1 MSRVGHPNVVAVVQS
16 LAADG
21 YAVPAYGTVAIL
33 ISELH
38 ERLMGLEMIV
48 SAMSLGGAQPQPKGP
63 AMPAADALVRAVHVA
78 LKARGIVLYSRPD
91 EPDELGDALVSLG
104 GFAINAEVA
113 ALWNQNEITL
123 MNLGCDL
130 CAEALLRFIDGKG
143 PPSFGSSAMNTLA
156 RKIRDLQN
164 TPGRYSALN

>member
-21 YAVPAYGTVAIL
+21 YAVPPYGTVAIL

-48 SAMSLGGAQPQPKGP
+48 NALPLGGAEKQPKGP
-63 AMPAADALVRAVHVA
+63 PMPAADGLIEAVHHA
-78 LKARGIVLYSRPD
+78 LKARGIVLYAHDD
-91 EPDELGDALVSLG
+91 EPDELRDALVNLS
-104 GFAINAEVA
+104 GFAIGAEVA
-113 ALWNQNEITL
+113 ALWNQNETTL

-130 CAEALLRFIDGKG
+130 CAEALLKFIDGKG
-143 PPSFGSSAMNTLA
+143 PPSFGSSAMNTLS
-156 RKIRDLQN
+156 RQIRELQN